1 MSIFEGIKNWI
12 DKNQLEIK
20 LNTFESYAKGSGI
33 IKAEIHIL
41 SSKELLVTS
50 WEIKL
55 VEKYSRGRGKD
66 AKTDFYQLGKL
77 QENKAILISSN
88 VLKEIPVS
96 ISFQYQHT
104 PIERWESN
112 PVGRGI
118 SFLLKTLK
126 QVDSTFEL
134 ELRLSIEGYKA
145 DYTLKKKIKLT

>member
-12 DKNQLEIK
+12 DKSQLEIK
-20 LNTFESYAKGSGI
+20 INTFESYAKKSGI
-33 IKAEIHIL
+33 IKADIQIL
-41 SSKELLVTS
+41 SAKELLVTS

-55 VEKYSRGRGKD
+55 IEKYSRGRGKEV
-66 AKTDFYQLGKL
+66 KTDFYQLGQI
-77 QENKAILISSN
+77 QEKKAILVSSR

-96 ISFQYQHT
+96 IPFQYQQA

-112 PVGRGI
+112 PVGKGI